1 MKPKFTVKQ
10 RTFIQ
15 EYLIDLNATQ
25 AAIRAGY
32 SKKTA
37 QQVGSQNLSKLVIQ
51 TAIQKAMKQR
61 SERTGI
67 TATKILEAIAE
78 IGFADFNEDIRASDK
93 LKALELM
100 ARHLGMF
107 DNIAKSKR
115 PCIITM
121 NYGGAQPTRVMTNGV
136 TIEGEQAIT

>member
-1 MKPKFTVKQ
+1 MQKWGNSACKCT
-10 RTFIQ
+10 
-15 EYLIDLNATQ
+15 LIDLNATQ

-51 TAIQKAMKQR
+51 TAIQKAMNQR
-61 SERTGI
+61 SKSTGI
-67 TATKILEAIAE
+67 TAAKVLDAIAE
-78 IGFADFNEDIRASDK
+78 IGFADFSEDIRASDK

-100 ARHLGMF
+100 ARHLSMF
-107 DNIAKSKR
+107 DNAAKSEC

-136 TIEGEQAIT
+136 TIEGEKAIA

>member
-1 MKPKFTVKQ
+1 MGNKLTAKQ
-10 RTFIQ
+10 LVFIE

-51 TAIQKAMKQR
+51 TEIQKAMKQR

-67 TATKILEAIAE
+67 TAIKILDAIAE
-78 IGFADFNEDIRASDK
+78 IGFADFSEDIRASDK
-93 LKALELM
+93 LRALELM

-107 DNIAKSKR
+107 DNNVNSQR

-121 NYGGAQPTRVMTNGV
+121 NYGGAQPTKVITNGV
-136 TIEGEQAIT
+136 TI

>member
-1 MKPKFTVKQ
+1 MRTKLTAKQ
-10 RTFIQ
+10 QAFIE

-51 TAIQKAMKQR
+51 TSIQKAMKQR

-67 TATKILEAIAE
+67 TAVKVLDAIAE
-78 IGFADFNEDIRASDK
+78 IGFADFSEDIRVSDK

-107 DNIAKSKR
+107 DNNVNSQR

-121 NYGGAQPTRVMTNGV
+121 NYGGAQPTKVMTNGV
-136 TIEGEQAIT
+136 TIEGEPT

>member
-1 MKPKFTVKQ
+1 MKPKLTVKQ

-107 DNIAKSKR
+107 DNIAKSQR

>member
-1 MKPKFTVKQ
+1 
-10 RTFIQ
+10 
-15 EYLIDLNATQ
+15 
-25 AAIRAGY
+25 
-32 SKKTA
+32 
-37 QQVGSQNLSKLVIQ
+37 
-51 TAIQKAMKQR
+51 MKQR

-107 DNIAKSKR
+107 DNIAKSQR

>member
-1 MKPKFTVKQ
+1 MNTKLTAKQ
-10 RTFIQ
+10 RTFIE

-51 TAIQKAMKQR
+51 TAIQKAMNQR
-61 SERTGI
+61 SKSTGI
-67 TATKILEAIAE
+67 TAAKVLDAIAE

-107 DNIAKSKR
+107 DNIAKSQR

>member
-1 MKPKFTVKQ
+1 MGNKLTAKQ
-10 RTFIQ
+10 LVFIE

-51 TAIQKAMKQR
+51 TAIQKAMDQR

-67 TATKILEAIAE
+67 TAVKVLDAIAE
-78 IGFADFNEDIRASDK
+78 IGFADFSEDIRASDK

-107 DNIAKSKR
+107 DHNANSQR

-121 NYGGAQPTRVMTNGV
+121 NYGGAQPTKVITNGV
-136 TIEGEQAIT
+136 TIEGEPALS

>member
-1 MKPKFTVKQ
+1 MRNKPTAKQ
-10 RTFIQ
+10 QFFIE

-51 TAIQKAMKQR
+51 TAIQQAMDQR

-67 TATKILEAIAE
+67 TAVKVLDAIAE
-78 IGFADFNEDIRASDK
+78 IGFADFSADIRASDK

-107 DNIAKSKR
+107 DNNANSQR

-121 NYGGAQPTRVMTNGV
+121 NYGGAKPTKVITNGV
-136 TIEGEQAIT
+136 TIEGEPAVS

>member
-1 MKPKFTVKQ
+1 MGNKLTAKQ
-10 RTFIQ
+10 LVFIE

-51 TAIQKAMKQR
+51 TEIQKAMKQR

-67 TATKILEAIAE
+67 TAIKILDAIAE
-78 IGFADFNEDIRASDK
+78 IGFADFSEDIRASDK

-100 ARHLGMF
+100 ARHIGMF
-107 DNIAKSKR
+107 DNKIKSQR

-121 NYGGAQPTRVMTNGV
+121 NYGGVQPTKVITNGV
-136 TIEGEQAIT
+136 TI

>member
-1 MKPKFTVKQ
+1 MGNKLTAKQ
-10 RTFIQ
+10 LVFIE

-51 TAIQKAMKQR
+51 TAIQRAMKQR

-67 TATKILEAIAE
+67 TARKILDAIAE
-78 IGFADFNEDIRASDK
+78 IGFADFSDDIRASDK

-107 DNIAKSKR
+107 DNNAKSQR
-115 PCIITM
+115 PCVITM
-121 NYGGAQPTRVMTNGV
+121 NYGGAQPTKVITNGV
-136 TIEGEQAIT
+136 TIEGGALS

>member
-1 MKPKFTVKQ
+1 MRPKLTAKQ

-51 TAIQKAMKQR
+51 TSIQKAMKQR

-67 TATKILEAIAE
+67 TAVKVLDAIAE
-78 IGFADFNEDIRASDK
+78 IGFADFSEDIRVSDK

-107 DNIAKSKR
+107 DNNVNSQR

-121 NYGGAQPTRVMTNGV
+121 NYGGAQPTKVMTNGV
-136 TIEGEQAIT
+136 TIEGEPT